1 MNSVVIKIP
10 LGVSIFVRQL
20 QFSYNQGEEMKP
32 FLLCIWRRRYIWLN
46 SSSNKVYVSF
56 LTNFNFRLALELLL
70 SERKPDARNCDVVE
84 MVEGIIFWF
93 FSIT

>member
-1 MNSVVIKIP
+1 
-10 LGVSIFVRQL
+10 
-20 QFSYNQGEEMKP
+20 MKP
-32 FLLCIWRRRYIWLN
+32 FLLCIWRRLYIWLN
-46 SSSNKVYVSF
+46 SFSNKVYVSF
-56 LTNFNFRLALELLL
+56 LTNFNFRLPLELLL